1 MHAFPPRVFR
11 LAHVDQVSPTKKTA
25 STGGRSS
32 SAVCEEDGDEVEEH
46 PRPKKKN
53 KRSKQ
58 DAAPVE
64 KEHGRRRKERDG
76 KSKAKAKVSSSECHA
91 SGAHN
96 ST

>member
-25 STGGRSS
+25 GTGVRS
-32 SAVCEEDGDEVEEH
+32 SAVCEEDGEEVEEH
-46 PRPKKKN
+46 PSPKKKK

-58 DAAPVE
+58 GAAPVE
-64 KEHGRRRKERDG
+64 KEDERRRKEGNG
-76 KSKAKAKVSSSECHA
+76 KAKAKAKVSSSECHA